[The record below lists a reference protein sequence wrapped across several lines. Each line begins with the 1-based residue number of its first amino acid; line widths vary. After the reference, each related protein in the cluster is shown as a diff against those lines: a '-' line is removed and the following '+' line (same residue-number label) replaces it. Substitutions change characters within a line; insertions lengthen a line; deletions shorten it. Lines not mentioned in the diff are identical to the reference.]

1 MRIVYVLTSLGIG
14 GAERQVLA
22 LGERMAQRGHTVV
35 LLVLRPQLDEEWP
48 TRLDVFHLNMR
59 KTPLSVLQ
67 SMKRGRRFLREFR
80 PDIVHSHGFHG
91 NLIARLFRQYA
102 ASPQPISTIHN
113 VYEGGWARM
122 MTYRFTDRL
131 SALTTAV
138 SQAAAER
145 FVRLNA
151 VPARKCIVVSN
162 GIDTSEFAADFERAT
177 RTRNEIG
184 VKDEFLWLAAGRIVP
199 AKDYPNL
206 IRAFAQ
212 VRSQQSSERFGD
224 GSLLSGRESVCAE
237 PGKGALLW
245 IAGEGPQ
252 DEIARLRSFA
262 SDLSLEDPVKFL
274 GLRRDL
280 PALLDAADGFV
291 LGSAWEGMPL
301 AVGEA
306 MAMEKPVVATDVG
319 GTRELIG
326 EAGVLVPAK
335 NANALA
341 ETMLRVMRMS
351 PDDRAEMGRRARTRI
366 CQHFSLDA
374 KADEWQALYSR
385 VLRGRKE
392 NSFVQKS

>member
-48 TRLDVFHLNMR
+48 TRLDVFHLNIR

-67 SMKRGRRFLREFR
+67 GMKRGRRFLHEFR

-91 NLIARLFRQYA
+91 NLIARLFRRYA
-102 ASPQPISTIHN
+102 AAPPPISTIHN

-122 MTYRFTDRL
+122 LAYRFTDRL

-145 FVRLNA
+145 FVRMKA
-151 VPARKCIVVSN
+151 VPRSKCMVLSN
-162 GIDTSEFAADFERAT
+162 GIDTELFAADAERRERVRSEMAVD
-177 RTRNEIG
+177 G
-184 VKDEFLWLAAGRIVP
+184 EFVWLAAGRIVP

-206 IRAFAQ
+206 LRAFALL
-212 VRSQQSSERFGD
+212 RELRNA
-224 GSLLSGRESVCAE
+224 GSGSVCSD
-237 PGKGALLW
+237 PGFKLW
-245 IAGEGPQ
+245 IAGEGDDNETDRSQ
-252 DEIARLRSFA
+252 RLTRE
-262 SDLSLEDPVKFL
+262 LGLENAVRWL

-306 MAMEKPVVATDVG
+306 MAMERPVVATDVG
-319 GTRELIG
+319 GTGELIG
-326 EAGVLVPAK
+326 EAGILVPAK
-335 NANALA
+335 DSRALA
-341 ETMLRVMRMS
+341 EAMLAIMRQS
-351 PDDRAEMGRRARTRI
+351 ANERREMGRRARIRI

-374 KADEWQALYSR
+374 KADEWEALYNR
-385 VLRGRKE
+385 VLHGPAGGILA
-392 NSFVQKS
+392 